1 MATPASTNIKFGLV
15 LTALVLVLG
24 ILWYAQSIVRKLQ
37 DRERDSVAMLADII
51 QNSSNATETQTTD
64 YTFFLTHILS
74 KIDFPMIIA
83 DTQNVPAPPFAAN
96 IRNIVLDTTLT
107 KAQQAQ
113 FLQEKIYQFDKK
125 YTPLPIYYIDPVKQ
139 DTLLLSYIHYG
150 DSPLITELQYL
161 PYVEISIGILFVLIG
176 YIGFSHIK
184 RAEQSSI
191 WAGMARETAHQLGT
205 PLSSMMGWTELLA
218 ARLENNPDATETIN
232 ELRNDLERLQKIT
245 DRFSKIGSKPERKLI
260 SLNEVVYRVVKYI
273 ERRLPQMKKS
283 VAITVHEERDV
294 HVMLNAELF
303 EWVIE
308 NLLKNA
314 LDAIEAKGKIDVT
327 IGGTDGEAFVDVHD
341 TGKGIDARYRKDV
354 FRPGYS
360 TKRRGWGLGLSLSKR
375 IVEEYH
381 EGKIYVKT
389 SGVGK
394 GTTFRIELKTD

>member
-1 MATPASTNIKFGLV
+1 
-15 LTALVLVLG
+15 
-24 ILWYAQSIVRKLQ
+24 
-37 DRERDSVAMLADII
+37 
-51 QNSSNATETQTTD
+51 
-64 YTFFLTHILS
+64 
-74 KIDFPMIIA
+74 
-83 DTQNVPAPPFAAN
+83 
-96 IRNIVLDTTLT
+96 
-107 KAQQAQ
+107 
-113 FLQEKIYQFDKK
+113 
-125 YTPLPIYYIDPVKQ
+125 
-139 DTLLLSYIHYG
+139 
-150 DSPLITELQYL
+150 ITELQYL
-161 PYVEISIGILFVLIG
+161 PYIEISIGVLFVLIG

-232 ELRNDLERLQKIT
+232 ELRSDLERLQKIT
-245 DRFSKIGSKPERKLI
+245 DRFNKIGSKPERKLT
-260 SLNEVVYRVVKYI
+260 SLNEAVHRVVKYI

-283 VAITVHEERDV
+283 VEITVQEERDV

-314 LDAIEAKGKIDVT
+314 LDAIEAKGKIDIT
-327 IGGTDGEAFVDVHD
+327 IGEKDGEAFVDVHD

-381 EGKIYVKT
+381 DGKIFVKA
-389 SGVGK
+389 SSAGK